1 MRLIVLEDWTLMPR
15 LFTGLE
21 IPPDIGAA
29 LQNYR
34 AALPGVRWIEQEDY
48 HITLRYAGDID
59 YAAARDLAGML
70 EEMRPRG
77 PLRLS
82 LNALDSF
89 GGHEPR
95 SLIVRVAA
103 NPVLHE
109 MQAEHERMMRRLR
122 LPLDKRKFIPH
133 VTLAR
138 LRDTRPE
145 EVANF
150 ITSCGIFPPL
160 SFTARRFV
168 LFSSKPSM
176 GGGPYVQEATYSLL

>member
-1 MRLIVLEDWTLMPR
+1 MPR

-21 IPPDIGAA
+21 VPVDIGAA
-29 LQNYR
+29 LQIYR
-34 AALPGVRWIEQEDY
+34 AALPGARWIEPEDY

-59 YAAARDLAGML
+59 HAAARDLAGML

-89 GGHEPR
+89 GGNEPR
-95 SLIVRVAA
+95 SLIVRVAS
-103 NPVLHE
+103 NSVLNE
-109 MQAEHERMMRRLR
+109 IQAEQERLMRRLR

-133 VTLAR
+133 ITLAR
-138 LRDTRPE
+138 LRETRPE
-145 EVANF
+145 EVAAF
-150 ITSCGIFPPL
+150 IASCGIFPPL
-160 SFTARRFV
+160 SFTARRFL